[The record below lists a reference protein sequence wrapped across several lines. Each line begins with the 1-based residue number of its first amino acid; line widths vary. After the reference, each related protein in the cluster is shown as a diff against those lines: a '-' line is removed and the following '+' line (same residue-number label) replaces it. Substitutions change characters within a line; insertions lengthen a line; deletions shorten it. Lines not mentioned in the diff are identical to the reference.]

1 MKIEIVEDGGRRDT
15 DPAGTEAEAAEESS
29 AGDGRKRKSRKI
41 LAEVRKAL
49 FMAVVAAVVVPEAAE
64 TPEGIAETEA
74 FAGRPPTSTRQTRA
88 EPSVGSGTTVPTRA
102 SWTEPPVIVT
112 EPPEPSFPFPTSAMA
127 HEPGV

>member
-49 FMAVVAAVVVPEAAE
+49 FMAVVAAVVA
-64 TPEGIAETEA
+64 
-74 FAGRPPTSTRQTRA
+74 RPRRQRTSRIFHLLKR
-88 EPSVGSGTTVPTRA
+88 
-102 SWTEPPVIVT
+102 
-112 EPPEPSFPFPTSAMA
+112 SFLSA
-127 HEPGV
+127 VSRRD